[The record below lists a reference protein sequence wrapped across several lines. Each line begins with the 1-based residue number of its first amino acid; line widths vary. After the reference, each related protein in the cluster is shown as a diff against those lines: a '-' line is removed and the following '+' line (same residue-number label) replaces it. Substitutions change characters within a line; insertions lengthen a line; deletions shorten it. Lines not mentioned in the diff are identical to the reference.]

1 MWGIPAFLFLIAFGH
16 RVAPGVIAKE
26 LMQAFS
32 ASGTLVGLLSA
43 AYFYPYAG
51 LMVPAG
57 VLIDALGVRRV
68 VAAGGAVMGLGTIL
82 MGVTTAQGLLF
93 AGRLAVGAGASVTF
107 VGALKVAAVW
117 FPPSHFAT
125 LSAVT
130 ATMGVLGGLAATAP
144 LAALVAVAGWRWAL
158 VSIGLITVAGA
169 VLCLAAVRDHPGGRL
184 QSAPPAAA
192 LRDVLAGTR
201 QVLQNRRTWPPFI
214 AFFLLYSAA
223 SNLMLWVVPYLRD
236 VYGLETTEAAV
247 QATGISLALMVAGPL
262 TGYLSDR
269 VFHRRKLPYTVLT
282 ACQAAL
288 YLLLVLTAGRLPL
301 AGVYGLFLAM
311 GAVGGAF
318 VLTWPLGREVN
329 PPHLS
334 GVAVAVVNMGG
345 FLGAA
350 LTQGPVGAVLD
361 ARWAGT
367 VAAGARVYPPD
378 AYQAAFSVCG
388 LFALGSMVAT
398 FFLSETRGRH
408 LPAPAGR
415 GEILP

>member
-1 MWGIPAFLFLIAFGH
+1 MWSIPAFLFLIAFSH

-32 ASGTLVGLLSA
+32 AGGTLVGLLSA
-43 AYFYPYAG
+43 AYFYAYAG

-82 MGVTTAQGLLF
+82 MGMTTAQELLF

-107 VGALKVAAVW
+107 VGALKIAAVW
-117 FPPSHFAT
+117 FPASHFAT

-130 ATMGVLGGLAATAP
+130 ATMGVLGGLVATAP
-144 LAALVAVAGWRWAL
+144 LAALVAVAGWRGAL
-158 VSIGLITVAGA
+158 IAVGLVTVAGA
-169 VLCLAAVRDHPGGRL
+169 ALCLAVVRDHPGPAQPGAR
-184 QSAPPAAA
+184 PAAA
-192 LRDVLAGTR
+192 LRQVLAGTR
-201 QVLQNRRTWPPFI
+201 QVLRNPRTWPPFL
-214 AFFLLYSAA
+214 AFFWLYSAA
-223 SNLMLWVVPYLRD
+223 SNLMLWVVPCLRD
-236 VYGLETTEAAV
+236 VYGLATTEAAF
-247 QATGISLALMVAGPL
+247 QATAISLALMAAGPL

-269 VFHRRKLPYTVLT
+269 VFRRRKLPYTVLT

-288 YLLLVLTAGRLPL
+288 YLLLVLTLGRLPL
-301 AGVYGLFLAM
+301 AGVYALLFAM
-311 GAVGGAF
+311 GAAGGAF
-318 VLTWPLGREVN
+318 VLTWPIGREVN

-361 ARWAGT
+361 ARWAG
-367 VAAGARVYPPD
+367 ALAGGARVYPPH

-388 LFALGSMVAT
+388 LFAVASMMAT
-398 FFLSETRGRH
+398 FFLSETRGRS
-408 LPAPAGR
+408 LPTPS
-415 GEILP
+415 